1 VCFDQAAGSMDNGSR
16 GSPRIRITMRSVEE
30 KKNIAATFDLKD
42 AFIISHGCNQPIVE
56 PPEL

>member
-1 VCFDQAAGSMDNGSR
+1 MDNGSR